1 MNSPVVLVRVSRAY
15 VHGEMGRVEPVGPTP
30 MITLVLN
37 ANNIASDIIDLGVLK
52 WIYLPPVIITLS
64 DTSCKIIR

>member
-1 MNSPVVLVRVSRAY
+1 MNSPVVLVKVSRAY

-37 ANNIASDIIDLGVLK
+37 ANNIASDIK
-52 WIYLPPVIITLS
+52 TLEYS
-64 DTSCKIIR
+64 SESIFHQ